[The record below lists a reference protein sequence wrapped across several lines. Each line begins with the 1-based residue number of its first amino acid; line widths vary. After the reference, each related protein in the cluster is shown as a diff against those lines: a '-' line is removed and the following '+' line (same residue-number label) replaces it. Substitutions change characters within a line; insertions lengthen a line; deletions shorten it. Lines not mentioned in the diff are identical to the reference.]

1 MDEIALQPIS
11 HFKKGDAFVEKAPH
25 PLVFMEV
32 NEIEGGAGNKNFCI
46 VTWYSLD
53 EKGLNAQRRFPM
65 VTVDGEFCNFEP
77 ISRKILKE
85 AKSLMRQYDAEV
97 KQLTDK
103 KKAKSLYKE
112 YNHKLIELLPDAEE
126 RLALVQQVEKE
137 IVTNKWI
144 DCDDDNYWVE
154 VDSEQSE
161 KYATIVCVSIDSYDD
176 KKDKTIVRTKH
187 PILEIRVLDA
197 DCTRKQLEHALRMA
211 YEWVK
216 HQNHVRN
223 VGYDEAKDKNVD

>member
-1 MDEIALQPIS
+1 
-11 HFKKGDAFVEKAPH
+11 
-25 PLVFMEV
+25 MEV
-32 NEIEGGAGNKNFCI
+32 NEIEGGAGNKDFCI

-112 YNHKLIELLPDAEE
+112 YNLKLIELLPDAEE
-126 RLALVQQVEKE
+126 RLALAQQIEKE
-137 IVTNKWI
+137 IITNKWL
-144 DCDDDNYWVE
+144 DCEEDNHWVE
-154 VDSEQSE
+154 DSEQGSRYITLVSVASE
-161 KYATIVCVSIDSYDD
+161 SYDD
-176 KKDKTIVRTKH
+176 KNDKTMTEQFIYLRDNCPYGWDTLVKSGAKYMVIEK
-187 PILEIRVLDA
+187 PEKWNIL
-197 DCTRKQLEHALRMA
+197 
-211 YEWVK
+211 
-216 HQNHVRN
+216 
-223 VGYDEAKDKNVD
+223 KDSL